1 MKLLPII
8 LGLVIGVLG
17 IAAGAIG
24 IQYYNK
30 CDKLHDEKSM
40 KRNRNFLIFF
50 IIFSILTIAIG
61 FFLGFRNGKKV
72 IKNNRMEG
80 APVVPPTN

>member
-1 MKLLPII
+1 MKFVPII
-8 LGLVIGVLG
+8 LGLIIGVLG

-50 IIFSILTIAIG
+50 IILSILTIAIG
-61 FFLGFRNGKKV
+61 FFLGFKKGKKLT
-72 IKNNRMEG
+72 NNYAAG
-80 APVVPPTN
+80 AAMGY